1 MNKDELQIGDL
12 VTGRL
17 YDTHNNP
24 AHPSIF
30 GSCRLG
36 SVGLVV
42 RSTSDIRSGTSDAD
56 TMMTYYSVLWF
67 DRGVGHSNPESC
79 EDNEVTKLE
88 IPGE

>member
-17 YDTHNNP
+17 YDYQLP
-24 AHPSIF
+24 SAHPSIF

-42 RSTSDIRSGTSDAD
+42 RSTSDAD
-56 TMMTYYSVLWF
+56 TMITYYSVLWF
-67 DRGVGHSNPESC
+67 DRGVGHSNSNPESC

-88 IPGE
+88 IPGED

>member
-17 YDTHNNP
+17 YDLQHNP

-42 RSTSDIRSGTSDAD
+42 RSTSDAD

-88 IPGE
+88 IPGED